1 MTDELSRRAAIKLGA
16 ATAGVGAMGG
26 LAGCSSIPFIGG
38 GGGYTNWLAEPG
50 VVADDDAYRFSWT
63 DAQQVRN
70 NEDEFDEDVYDS
82 YESFNEER
90 LDQAGLDYDD
100 VNTFL
105 SFQTVTVVDAS
116 FDRDDVADELED
128 NDYED
133 DTDHEGYTIY
143 LGDNEFRAVGV
154 SGSDLIYG
162 RRNSDNDAVEVVEAA
177 IDTNN
182 GDEDRYVDE
191 NDDFAELTSN
201 LGTGTFTSGGTID
214 NDSDQV
220 ASGRTLSVNGE
231 ISSVEAISVFDEA
244 DDLDQDDVDDLQEE
258 GEDSNDVDNFSATK
272 TGRVLTVSYDVDTD
286 EIGTGEFGGFVGF

>member
-38 GGGYTNWLAEPG
+38 GSGYTNWLPEPG
-50 VVADDDAYRFSWT
+50 VIADADSYGFSWT

-70 NEDEFDEDVYDS
+70 NEDEFDDDVYDS
-82 YESFNEER
+82 YESANEDR

-105 SFQTVTVVDAS
+105 SFQSVTVVDAS
-116 FDRDDVADELED
+116 FNRDDVAGELED
-128 NDYED
+128 NDFDD

-143 LGDNEFRAVGV
+143 LSNSEFQAVGV
-154 SGSDLIYG
+154 SGNDLVYG
-162 RRNSDNDAVEVVEAA
+162 RRNSENDAVEVVELA

-191 NDDFAELTSN
+191 NDDFAELVSN
-201 LGTGTFTSGGTID
+201 LSSGTFTSGRTID

-220 ASGRTLSVNGE
+220 ASGRTVSVNGSTSNVE
-231 ISSVEAISVFDEA
+231 SVTVYDEA

-258 GEDSNDVDNFSATK
+258 GEDSNDVENFSANK
-272 TGRVLTVSYDVDTD
+272 NGRVLTVIYDVDTD
-286 EIGTGEFGGFVGF
+286 KIGTGDFGGFVGF